1 MRSHTLSNVPIESFS
16 YYLFPKCCGTSILR
30 NSTPEDHQREAEM
43 SKRRDS
49 RKYAKP
55 PRGTTVVKS
64 NKEEDIGIVGGHNDG
79 DGALITGR
87 SAS

>member
-1 MRSHTLSNVPIESFS
+1 
-16 YYLFPKCCGTSILR
+16 
-30 NSTPEDHQREAEM
+30 M

-49 RKYAKP
+49 RKYTES
-55 PRGTTVVKS
+55 PRGTTVVKFDE
-64 NKEEDIGIVGGHNDG
+64 EEDIGIVGGHNDG